1 MKKLLL
7 IILSFF
13 IMAGTALADGE
24 TQDVLDE
31 VIAIPLSER
40 IKNHPDAVK
49 MGPNWW
55 RITVKENI
63 SDTAFDWRF
72 DRRKIEVQ
80 RGTIGIG
87 HRLEQNS
94 GSTPNSNWVVE
105 YSFVDNFDDGVLNY
119 FNMQRYI
126 TIEQGDIWLR
136 TIVRWPD
143 EFRYPYP
150 TEKEQNELYKK
161 ELEYWENKLQ

>member
-1 MKKLLL
+1 MRKLLFVVL
-7 IILSFF
+7 LFF
-13 IMAGTALADGE
+13 IFTSLAFGGSLGE
-24 TQDVLDE
+24 
-31 VIAIPLSER
+31 I
-40 IKNHPDAVK
+40 IKNHPDAVQ

-55 RITVKENI
+55 RITIKENI

-72 DRRKIEVQ
+72 DRRRIEVQ

-94 GSTPNSNWVVE
+94 GSMPNSNWVVE
-105 YSFVDNFDDGVLNY
+105 YLFIDNFGDGNLNW
-119 FNMQRYI
+119 FDVQRYI
-126 TIEQGDIWLR
+126 TIEQDESWFK
-136 TIVRWPD
+136 VFPRWPD

-150 TEKEQNELYKK
+150 TEKEQSELYKE